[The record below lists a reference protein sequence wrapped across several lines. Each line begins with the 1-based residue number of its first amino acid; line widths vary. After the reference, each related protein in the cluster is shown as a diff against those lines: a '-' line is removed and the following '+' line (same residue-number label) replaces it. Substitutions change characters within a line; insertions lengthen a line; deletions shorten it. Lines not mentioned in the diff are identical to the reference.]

1 MLVLGKTSE
10 EVLHDYY
17 KSFPQSIATFERKKT
32 HVKIMQDNNIMNKMR
47 RVESLTSAAMFE
59 YTPGNCGIEKVSE
72 CHHFYIFQ

>member
-1 MLVLGKTSE
+1 
-10 EVLHDYY
+10 
-17 KSFPQSIATFERKKT
+17 
-32 HVKIMQDNNIMNKMR
+32 MQDNNIMNKLR